1 MTVYTTDLSSTEIDR
16 WITRARLAP
25 YVHVAGSDEK
35 DLAARLYVWNA
46 RLASACLE
54 TIHHVEVLVRNAIDH
69 QLATSQPPDSL
80 RSWIVDPDV
89 LKPGE
94 LRAVHLPASCVP
106 PQLRTAQR
114 RCRSADRVSQMRN
127 DIAHHHSLL
136 DVPVE
141 ARYRDLLDLA
151 AAVDPAAAAW
161 IEGISRVADVLAE
174 APPGP

>member
-1 MTVYTTDLSSTEIDR
+1 
-16 WITRARLAP
+16 
-25 YVHVAGSDEK
+25 
-35 DLAARLYVWNA
+35 
-46 RLASACLE
+46 
-54 TIHHVEVLVRNAIDH
+54 
-69 QLATSQPPDSL
+69 
-80 RSWIVDPDV
+80 
-89 LKPGE
+89 
-94 LRAVHLPASCVP
+94 
-106 PQLRTAQR
+106 
-114 RCRSADRVSQMRN
+114 MRN